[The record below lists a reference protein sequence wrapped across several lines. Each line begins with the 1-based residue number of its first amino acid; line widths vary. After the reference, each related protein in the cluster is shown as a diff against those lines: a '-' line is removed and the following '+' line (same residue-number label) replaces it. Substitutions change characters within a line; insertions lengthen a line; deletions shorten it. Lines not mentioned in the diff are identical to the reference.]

1 MFVIKDVENKTI
13 DLNNT
18 NFAFFEKYFSSELNF
33 GFIQKIQFLNT
44 EEQFLKIKIRK
55 EGKNKDLI
63 VGEGICF
70 ICENNTE
77 SKKENKGFSL
87 ALNNLLEN
95 KKILNI
101 KQINL
106 EKIILFE
113 FEKYNLYFEFFSKN
127 NIVLTDKENKIIYQ
141 LFKEVWKDRE
151 IKKNSIYFPPK
162 NINSI
167 LNYLPNVG
175 DFDNSKTIVTNII
188 KNINIH
194 PKVVELYLEKN
205 KLYQNDFESFKKTIN
220 FFKHEFEKNDFL
232 ILKGIDIP
240 NKFIPVNLNLDFLD
254 FCEFNLNQLLNK
266 NFEKII
272 FKNKNKNLNE
282 VEIKKK
288 NVNKI
293 LLEQQNALEK
303 IKTKAEKNKIL
314 GDLIYRNYLFFE
326 NLKKDIILGKI
337 KENTIFEIENL
348 KIVYKKIDK
357 RKQKIVF
364 SIQ

>member
-1 MFVIKDVENKTI
+1 MFVLKDVENKII

-18 NFAFFEKYFSSELNF
+18 NFAYFEKYFISELNF
-33 GFIQKIQFLNT
+33 GFIQKIQMLNT
-44 EEQFLKIKIRK
+44 EEQLLKIKVRK

-63 VGEGICF
+63 VGEGLCF

-87 ALNNLLEN
+87 SLNNALEN

-101 KQINL
+101 KQLNF

-113 FEKYNLYFEFFSKN
+113 FEKYNLYVEFFSKN
-127 NIVLTDKENKIIYQ
+127 NIILTDKENKIIHQ
-141 LFKEVWKDRE
+141 LFKEIWKDRE
-151 IKKNSIYFPPK
+151 IKKNSIYLPPK
-162 NINSI
+162 NITSI
-167 LNYLPNVG
+167 LEYNPKVN
-175 DFDNSKTIVTNII
+175 DFDNSKNII
-188 KNINIH
+188 TNVIKNVNLH
-194 PKVVELYLEKN
+194 PKIIEAYLEKN
-205 KLYQNDFESFKKTIN
+205 NMKTNNYANFEKTIN
-220 FFKHEFEKNDFL
+220 FFKKEFEKNNFL
-232 ILKGIDIP
+232 ILKGIEIN
-240 NKFIPVNLNLDFLD
+240 NKFIPVNLNLEFLID
-254 FCEFNLNQLLNK
+254 CDFNLNQLLNK

-272 FKNKNKNLNE
+272 FKNKNFGLK
-282 VEIKKK
+282 EIENKKK

-293 LLEQQNALEK
+293 LVEQQSALQK
-303 IKTKAEKNKIL
+303 IKTKAEKNKLL

-326 NLKKDIILGKI
+326 NLKKDILSEKI

-348 KIVYKKIDK
+348 KIIYKKIDK